1 LLIALLIWKAARDE
15 QCKQQK
21 QKQNNI
27 FKMQFEKETHK
38 NSIIKYSSIR
48 YNMMEESETLIKLN
62 IS

>member
-1 LLIALLIWKAARDE
+1 MQTK
-15 QCKQQK
+15 K